1 VPSFQRFS
9 EKTQNNAITACVEA
23 ACRTHAM
30 PSTEA
35 PASGSVARQSAAGT
49 SSPSSDEGPAWRD
62 SSRSSEPLTR
72 LRPQPAGTD
81 SNTNTGS
88 QHTGSGNGSGGDSG
102 GDGSRSGRS
111 SDNSDTA
118 GHRAHGRTQPRTNAH
133 RALDAWSD
141 TNAVRGTPV
150 LPTAPAAPNPV
161 AGAVSLGTNAAASD
175 EPLPPALLPHGALQR
190 PRRESRTALGSP
202 EAGSNLFVA
211 GMPSTVDDESLAAA
225 FAPYGTVL
233 SAKVML
239 HVDTAA
245 SRGFGF
251 VLFARAAEAERAM
264 NALQGTAIAGHG
276 GRLQVSVSKHRG
288 ENLTAESRV
297 VYIRNLPAALLGSD
311 ELAAFLGG
319 FGPVDRV
326 TSRPG
331 NDAQHGGA
339 PNCTNAVVTF
349 GSVEAAR
356 ACVAACHGKR
366 PFAQCVVP
374 LLSKM
379 EEPQTLREQ
388 RLREQR
394 SLRPAARGSG
404 GRTSGGNGAAAS
416 ETRGARVPR
425 SRASDAATRAPAAS
439 ASVAPRSPD
448 PPVPPLSAPPAAT
461 TSAFAPAP
469 GAFTSMGGAP
479 IPAYGAPPLPP
490 FGYPLFTAPFSTGP
504 AGSGTSGVQAP
515 FPLPFST
522 AGVPGAAPLPYM
534 YPGGLP
540 YPPPAA
546 GLPPR

>member
-1 VPSFQRFS
+1 
-9 EKTQNNAITACVEA
+9 
-23 ACRTHAM
+23 M

-356 ACVAACHGKR
+356 ACVAACHGKT
-366 PFAQCVVP
+366 PFAQCAVP

-416 ETRGARVPR
+416 ETRGA
-425 SRASDAATRAPAAS
+425 
-439 ASVAPRSPD
+439 
-448 PPVPPLSAPPAAT
+448 
-461 TSAFAPAP
+461 
-469 GAFTSMGGAP
+469 
-479 IPAYGAPPLPP
+479 
-490 FGYPLFTAPFSTGP
+490 
-504 AGSGTSGVQAP
+504 
-515 FPLPFST
+515 
-522 AGVPGAAPLPYM
+522 
-534 YPGGLP
+534 
-540 YPPPAA
+540 
-546 GLPPR
+546 